1 MMNVNE
7 IKVAIVWLYENRRYK
22 LMQWITD
29 NFGFQSFIYNCVSKG
44 NFNKAAYE
52 ISEYDLTVQ
61 LALVELMY

>member
-7 IKVAIVWLYENRRYK
+7 IKVAIVWMYENRRNK
-22 LMQWITD
+22 LMQWIVD
-29 NFGFQSFIYNCVSKG
+29 NFGSEGFIHDCVRKG

-52 ISEYDLTVQ
+52 ISEYDLSVQ